1 MNRWEGW
8 PQDEALRNLLLG
20 YFLNFARLEFAMKAG
35 GFGAIQYGAYQPSWR
50 AFKEAMRGQPLPDG
64 LKAAHQYLWDSP
76 PNKQT
81 DRHEWRPIEPRDDW
95 AFVIDCV
102 KTVRNNLF
110 HGGKIP
116 FRPNRDPELI
126 SQCDRILLA
135 LVAHGPEDIAR
146 QFEVAAA

>member
-20 YFLNFARLEFAMKAG
+20 YFLNFARFEYAMKAG
-35 GFGAIQYGAYQPSWR
+35 GFGAIQYGAYQPSWAALKR
-50 AFKEAMRGQPLPDG
+50 AMRDKPLPDD

-81 DRHEWRPIEPRDDW
+81 DRHAWAPIEPRDDW
-95 AFVIDCV
+95 AFVVDCV

-126 SQCDRILLA
+126 RQCDRILMA
-135 LVAHGPEDIAR
+135 LVVHGPEEIAR
-146 QFEVAAA
+146 QFEGIAA